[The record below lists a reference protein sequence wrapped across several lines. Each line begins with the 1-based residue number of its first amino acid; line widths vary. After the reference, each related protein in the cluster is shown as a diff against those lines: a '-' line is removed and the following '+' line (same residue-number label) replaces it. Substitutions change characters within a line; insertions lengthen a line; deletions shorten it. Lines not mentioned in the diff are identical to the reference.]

1 MVASFIHSNPIQQAL
16 LFPHTYKIM
25 SAVPVVAST
34 PKTLPM
40 KLKAMHYAL
49 VHFVSTEAS
58 FTDEQRSLLMAKLPI
73 HGGVEKQVSF
83 YEAIDWKAVENDIL
97 KPLIQQRKLEEKE
110 AVKAAK
116 AAEKAAAKAAT
127 KSESKP
133 TKVRVRKEKKV
144 AEPKAE
150 EPKAEEPK
158 AEESKV
164 EEPKAEEP
172 KAEEP
177 NAEPIERPSTP
188 VLNPTAKVRKTKKK
202 VEPSKSV
209 QEEPLTEEMKE
220 EPYVEEKPKKK
231 TVPRKKKTP
240 PPPPPSTEELES
252 YLWIHEGTR
261 YWVTDEHEL
270 NGDVYDDGKDADG
283 DSAPGKKIGC
293 LMNGKLVR
301 TVEL

>member
-1 MVASFIHSNPIQQAL
+1 MVAFFIHSNPIQQAL

-133 TKVRVRKEKKV
+133 TKVRVRKEPKV

-150 EPKAEEPK
+150 EPK
-158 AEESKV
+158 
-164 EEPKAEEP
+164 
-172 KAEEP
+172 
-177 NAEPIERPSTP
+177 AEPIERPSTP
-188 VLNPTAKVRKTKKK
+188 VLNPTVKVRKTKKK
-202 VEPSKSV
+202 VELSKPV
-209 QEEPLTEEMKE
+209 QEEPLTDEMKE

-240 PPPPPSTEELES
+240 PPPSTEELES

-261 YWVTDEHEL
+261 YWTTDEHEL

>member
-97 KPLIQQRKLEEKE
+97 KPLNQQRKLEEKE

-116 AAEKAAAKAAT
+116 AAEKAAT

-144 AEPKAE
+144 EEPKTEEPKVAEPKVAEPKAE
-150 EPKAEEPK
+150 
-158 AEESKV
+158 
-164 EEPKAEEP
+164 
-172 KAEEP
+172 
-177 NAEPIERPSTP
+177 PIETPSTP
-188 VLNPTAKVRKTKKK
+188 VLNPTTKVRTTKKK
-202 VEPSKSV
+202 VEPSKPV

-261 YWVTDEHEL
+261 YWITDEHEL

-293 LMNGKLVR
+293 LMNGKLVK

>member
-1 MVASFIHSNPIQQAL
+1 MLPLYIRPPYNKHFYS
-16 LFPHTYKIM
+16 PHTYKIM

-58 FTDEQRSLLMAKLPI
+58 FTDEQRSLLMTKLPI

-133 TKVRVRKEKKV
+133 TKVRVRKEPKVAEPKSEEPKV

-150 EPKAEEPK
+150 EPKAEESK
-158 AEESKV
+158 AET
-164 EEPKAEEP
+164 
-172 KAEEP
+172 
-177 NAEPIERPSTP
+177 IERPSTP
-188 VLNPTAKVRKTKKK
+188 VLNPTVKVRKTKKK
-202 VEPSKSV
+202 VEPSKPV
-209 QEEPLTEEMKE
+209 QEEPLTDEMKE

-231 TVPRKKKTP
+231 TVPRKKKTTPP
-240 PPPPPSTEELES
+240 PPPPPSTEDFES

-261 YWVTDEHEL
+261 YWITDEHEL
-270 NGDVYDDGKDADG
+270 NGDVYEDGKDADC
-283 DSAPGKKIGC
+283 DSAPGNKIGR
-293 LMNGKLVR
+293 LMNGKLVK

>member
-1 MVASFIHSNPIQQAL
+1 
-16 LFPHTYKIM
+16 M

-58 FTDEQRSLLMAKLPI
+58 FTDEQRSLLMTKLPI

-116 AAEKAAAKAAT
+116 AAEKVAAKAAT

-133 TKVRVRKEKKV
+133 TKVRVRKE
-144 AEPKAE
+144 PKTE

-158 AEESKV
+158 AEESKAEEPKT

-172 KAEEP
+172 KV
-177 NAEPIERPSTP
+177 AEPIERPSTP
-188 VLNPTAKVRKTKKK
+188 VLNPTAKVRMTKKK
-202 VEPSKSV
+202 VEPSKPV

-261 YWVTDEHEL
+261 YWITDEHEL